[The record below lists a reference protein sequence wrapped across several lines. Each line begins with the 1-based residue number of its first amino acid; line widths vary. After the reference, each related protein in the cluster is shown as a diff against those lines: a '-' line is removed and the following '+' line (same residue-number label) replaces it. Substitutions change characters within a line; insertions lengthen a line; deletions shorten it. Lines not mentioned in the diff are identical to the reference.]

1 PDQPAPQQGNPNT
14 AASQGT
20 AQSQPITAADFVTQ
34 ATSSN
39 LFEVQSSQLALER
52 SKNEQ
57 IRQFAQRMVKD
68 HTDAMNRMK
77 STAQGQQ
84 IPGEPAQQHSQML
97 EQLRNAEDGQF
108 DARYL
113 QMQQQA
119 HQQAVALHERFAQ
132 NGDQQQLK
140 QLAQQMLPIL

>member
-1 PDQPAPQQGNPNT
+1 ASSLKRSIGVEMKRTLMTVVISGILAPAAVLAQVADQPAPRQSSPNT

-77 STAQGQQ
+77 SAAQGQQ

-97 EQLRNAEDGQF
+97 EQLRNAE
-108 DARYL
+108 
-113 QMQQQA
+113 
-119 HQQAVALHERFAQ
+119 
-132 NGDQQQLK
+132 
-140 QLAQQMLPIL
+140 